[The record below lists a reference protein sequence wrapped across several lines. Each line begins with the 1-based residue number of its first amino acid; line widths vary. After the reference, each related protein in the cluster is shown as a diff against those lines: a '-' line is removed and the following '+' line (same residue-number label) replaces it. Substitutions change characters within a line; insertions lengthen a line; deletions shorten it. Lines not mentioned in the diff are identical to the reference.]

1 MKVWFYFDQLLCKF
15 VDEDSIV
22 SSVCYC
28 LTQSAI
34 IYVYHQFDLG
44 YSIYRPSSFIS

>member
-1 MKVWFYFDQLLCKF
+1 MWFYFDQLLCMF

-22 SSVCYC
+22 ISG
-28 LTQSAI
+28 TQSAI
-34 IYVYHQFDLG
+34 IHVCHQFDLG